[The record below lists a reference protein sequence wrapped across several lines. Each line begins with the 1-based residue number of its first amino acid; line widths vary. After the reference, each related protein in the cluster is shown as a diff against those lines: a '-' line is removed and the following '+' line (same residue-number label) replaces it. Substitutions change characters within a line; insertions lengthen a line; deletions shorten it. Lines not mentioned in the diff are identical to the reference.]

1 MVQRQST
8 LFLPTLRE
16 DPADAEAV
24 SHKLLVRTG
33 LIRQVGAGLW
43 TYLPAGWRVNAKI
56 VQVIRE
62 EMNAI
67 GGQEMSMP
75 LITPGELWEK
85 TGRIRIPELFK
96 LTDRA
101 ERPLVLA
108 LTHEETI
115 TFHARELRSYR
126 DLPKI
131 LYHFQ
136 TKGRD
141 EPRPRGG
148 LLRVREFVM
157 KDAYSFDRDEE
168 GLDVAFRAHAKAY
181 ERIFE
186 RCELDV
192 VGVEA
197 ESGMMGGSE
206 SFDYLAPS
214 GSGENTL
221 VTCERGDYAADL
233 EIAHGVP
240 RAPSFPES
248 LAAPTE
254 VETPG
259 IETCEDLAGF
269 LGIDVAA
276 TSKAM
281 PVVADG
287 KVVLALV
294 RGDDR
299 LDDAKLGAVL
309 GSDVRPAQVDEIVEA
324 FGAEPGSLGPV
335 GFDGEIVVDE
345 TLREGQFVAGANR
358 TGYHHRGVERGRDF
372 DGRAA
377 DIRLSRE
384 GDRCPRCGGALAF
397 RTAIEVGHIF
407 KLGTYYSVPLDA
419 TYLDEQSVEHPI
431 VMGSYGIGPGRV
443 LAAIVEQGHDE
454 RGIVWPAVG
463 RPVRRAHARRSQ
475 AGPTRSRRCAAG
487 LPTSF
492 RRPGRDVLLDDREA
506 RPGEKFADADLLG
519 CPLRVTVGKKSLDDG
534 AVDVRRRRETEDA
547 RVRACVC
554 ERLDSG
560 GLMAAKKRTLLR
572 ASRSVPRSRG

>member
-1 MVQRQST
+1 MLQRQST

-16 DPADAEAV
+16 DPADAEAA
-24 SHKLLVRTG
+24 SHKLLVRAG
-33 LIRQVGAGLW
+33 LIRQLGAGLW
-43 TYLPAGWRVNAKI
+43 TYLPAGWRIHQKVE
-56 VQVIRE
+56 QVIRE

-75 LITPGELWEK
+75 VLTPAELWEAS
-85 TGRIRIPELFK
+85 GRIRIPELFQ
-96 LTDRA
+96 LEDRSG
-101 ERPLVLA
+101 RRFILP

-136 TKGRD
+136 TKDRD

-168 GLDVAFRAHAKAY
+168 GLDVAFRAHADAY

-186 RCELDV
+186 RCGLEV

-206 SFDYLAPS
+206 SFDYLAPA

-240 RAPSFPES
+240 RAPELPER
-248 LAAPTE
+248 LGAPTE

-259 IETCEDLAGF
+259 IETCEALAGF
-269 LGIDVAA
+269 LGIDLSA

-281 PVVADG
+281 PVVVDG
-287 KVVLALV
+287 AVVLALV

-299 LDDAKLGAVL
+299 LDEAKLAAVL
-309 GSDVRPAQVDEIVEA
+309 GGEVRGAQAEEIRDA
-324 FGAEPGSLGPV
+324 FGADPGSLGPV
-335 GFDGEIVVDE
+335 GFSGRIVLDE
-345 TLREGQFVAGANR
+345 TLREGEYVAGANR
-358 TGYHHRGVERGRDF
+358 TGFHLRGVEHGRDF
-372 DGRAA
+372 EADHA
-377 DIRLSRE
+377 DIRVPKE
-384 GDRCPRCGGALAF
+384 GDACPRCGGALAF

-407 KLGTYYSVPLDA
+407 KLGTHYSAPLDA
-419 TYLDEQSVEHPI
+419 TYLDEQSVERPI

-443 LAAIVEQGHDE
+443 LAAAVEQHHDE
-454 RGIVWPAVG
+454 RGIVWPASIAPYDVH
-463 RPVRRAHARRSQ
+463 VLSL
-475 AGPTRSRRCAAG
+475 AGASAEVEELAASVADELSAAG
-487 LPTSF
+487 H
-492 RRPGRDVLLDDREA
+492 DVLLDDRDA

-519 CPLRVTVGKKSLDDG
+519 CPSRVTVGRKSLEDG
-534 AVDVRRRRETEDA
+534 AVDVRRRSDDA
-547 RVRACVC
+547 DSRV
-554 ERLDSG
+554 D
-560 GLMAAKKRTLLR
+560 
-572 ASRSVPRSRG
+572 RSSVIDWTAND

>member
-24 SHKLLVRTG
+24 SHKLLVRAG

-43 TYLPAGWRVNAKI
+43 TYLPAGWRVHENVVRI
-56 VQVIRE
+56 VRE
-62 EMNAI
+62 EMDAI

-75 LITPGELWEK
+75 VLTPAELWQQS
-85 TGRIRIPELFK
+85 GRYDKFDSLMKIR
-96 LTDRA
+96 DGS
-101 ERPLVLA
+101 EREFVLA
-108 LTHEETI
+108 ATHEETV

-136 TKGRD
+136 TKER
-141 EPRPRGG
+141 EEARPRGG
-148 LLRVREFVM
+148 LIRVREFVM
-157 KDAYSFDRDEE
+157 KDAYSFDRDEA
-168 GLDVAFRAHAKAY
+168 GLDRSFLAHKGAY

-186 RCELDV
+186 RCGLETV
-192 VGVEA
+192 VVQA

-206 SFDYLAPS
+206 SLDFLAPS
-214 GSGENTL
+214 GSGENVL

-240 RAPSFPES
+240 RPPSFPDP
-248 LAAPTE
+248 LRAPAE

-259 IETCEDLAGF
+259 IETCEALAGF
-269 LGIDVAA
+269 LGIDLAA

-299 LDDAKLGAVL
+299 LDDAKLAAVL
-309 GSDVRPAQVDEIVEA
+309 GSTVRPAQLEEIREA

-335 GFDGEIVVDE
+335 GFAGDVVVDE

-358 TGYHHRGVERGRDF
+358 TGYHLRGVERGRDF
-372 DGRAA
+372 DGRIA

-384 GDRCPRCGGALAF
+384 GDRCPRCGGALTF

-407 KLGTYYSVPLDA
+407 KLGTFYSVPFDA

-454 RGIVWPAVG
+454 RGIVWPASVAPYG
-463 RPVRRAHARRSQ
+463 VHVLAL
-475 AGPTRSRRCAAG
+475 GGGFDEVAA
-487 LPTSF
+487 LAASLAEELSDA
-492 RRPGRDVLLDDREA
+492 GRDVLLDDRDA

-547 RVRACVC
+547 RV
-554 ERLDSG
+554 
-560 GLMAAKKRTLLR
+560 
-572 ASRSVPRSRG
+572 PRSSVIDWKPED

>member
-8 LFLPTLRE
+8 LFLPTLRD

-24 SHKLLVRTG
+24 SHKLLVRAG

-43 TYLPAGWRVNAKI
+43 TYLPAGWRVHENVAQI
-56 VQVIRE
+56 VRE

-75 LITPGELWEK
+75 VLTPAELWQLS
-85 TGRIRIPELFK
+85 GRYDKFDSLMK
-96 LTDRA
+96 LRDA
-101 ERPLVLA
+101 SEREFVLA
-108 LTHEETI
+108 ATHEETV

-136 TKGRD
+136 TKER
-141 EPRPRGG
+141 EEARPRGG

-157 KDAYSFDRDEE
+157 KDAYSFDRDEA
-168 GLDVAFRAHAKAY
+168 GLDRSFLAQKGAY

-186 RCELDV
+186 RC
-192 VGVEA
+192 GVETVAVQA

-206 SFDYLAPS
+206 SVDFLAPS

-221 VTCERGDYAADL
+221 VTCENGDYAADL
-233 EIAHGVP
+233 EITHGVP
-240 RAPSFPES
+240 RPPEFPEA
-248 LAAPTE
+248 LAEPAE

-259 IETCEDLAGF
+259 IATCEALADF
-269 LGIDVAA
+269 LGIDLAA

-299 LDDAKLGAVL
+299 LDEAKLVSVL
-309 GSDVRPAQVDEIVEA
+309 GTTVRPAQADEIREA

-335 GFDGEIVVDE
+335 RFAGEVVVDE

-358 TGYHHRGVERGRDF
+358 TGYHLRGVERGRDF
-372 DGRAA
+372 DGRIA

-384 GDRCPRCGGALAF
+384 GDRCPRCGGALTF

-407 KLGTYYSVPLDA
+407 KLGTFYSVPFDA

-431 VMGSYGIGPGRV
+431 QMGSYGIGPGRV
-443 LAAIVEQGHDE
+443 LAAIVEQAYDD
-454 RGIVWPAVG
+454 RGIVWPPSVA
-463 RPVRRAHARRSQ
+463 PYDAHVLSL
-475 AGPTRSRRCAAG
+475 AGGSDEVAALAAG
-487 LPTSF
+487 VAEDLSAA
-492 RRPGRDVLLDDREA
+492 GRDVLLDDRDA

-534 AVDVRRRRETEDA
+534 SVDVRRRSETQDT
-547 RVRACVC
+547 RVP
-554 ERLDSG
+554 
-560 GLMAAKKRTLLR
+560 R
-572 ASRSVPRSRG
+572 ASVIDWTMED

>member
-24 SHKLLVRTG
+24 SHKLLVRAG

-43 TYLPAGWRVNAKI
+43 TYLPAGWRVHENVAQI
-56 VQVIRE
+56 VRE

-75 LITPGELWEK
+75 VLTPAELWQLS
-85 TGRIRIPELFK
+85 GRYDKFDSLMK
-96 LTDRA
+96 LRDA
-101 ERPLVLA
+101 SEREFVLA
-108 LTHEETI
+108 ATHEETV

-136 TKGRD
+136 TKER
-141 EPRPRGG
+141 EEARPRGG

-157 KDAYSFDRDEE
+157 KDAYSFDRDEA
-168 GLDVAFRAHAKAY
+168 GLDRSFLAQKGAY

-186 RCELDV
+186 RC
-192 VGVEA
+192 GVETVAVQA

-206 SFDYLAPS
+206 SVDFLAPS

-221 VTCERGDYAADL
+221 VTCENGDYAADL
-233 EIAHGVP
+233 EITHGVP
-240 RAPSFPES
+240 RPPEFPEA
-248 LAAPTE
+248 LAEPAE
-254 VETPG
+254 VETPDVT
-259 IETCEDLAGF
+259 TCEALAAF
-269 LGIDVAA
+269 LGIDLAA

-299 LDDAKLGAVL
+299 LDEAKLVSVL
-309 GSDVRPAQVDEIVEA
+309 GTIVRPAQVDEIREA

-335 GFDGEIVVDE
+335 RFAGEVVVDE

-358 TGYHHRGVERGRDF
+358 TGYHLRGVERGRDF
-372 DGRAA
+372 DGRIA

-384 GDRCPRCGGALAF
+384 GDRCPRCGGALTF

-407 KLGTYYSVPLDA
+407 KLGTFYSVPFDA
-419 TYLDEQSVEHPI
+419 TYLDEQSIEHPI
-431 VMGSYGIGPGRV
+431 QMGSYGIGPGRV
-443 LAAIVEQGHDE
+443 LAAIVEQGHDD
-454 RGIVWPAVG
+454 RGIVWPPSVAPYDAHVLSLAGGSDEVEALASGVAEDLSGAG
-463 RPVRRAHARRSQ
+463 RN
-475 AGPTRSRRCAAG
+475 
-487 LPTSF
+487 
-492 RRPGRDVLLDDREA
+492 VLLDDRDA

-534 AVDVRRRRETEDA
+534 SVDVRRRLETQDTRVSGASVIDWTMED
-547 RVRACVC
+547 
-554 ERLDSG
+554 
-560 GLMAAKKRTLLR
+560 
-572 ASRSVPRSRG
+572 

>member
-16 DPADAEAV
+16 DPADADAV
-24 SHKLLVRTG
+24 SHRLLVRAG

-43 TYLPAGWRVNAKI
+43 TYLPAGWRVHEKVAQI
-56 VQVIRE
+56 VRE

-75 LITPGELWEK
+75 VLTPAELWQT
-85 TGRIRIPELFK
+85 TGRYRIPEVFK
-96 LTDRA
+96 LADRA
-101 ERPLVLA
+101 ARQFVLA
-108 LTHEETI
+108 MTHEETI
-115 TFHARELRSYR
+115 TFHVRELRSYR

-141 EPRPRGG
+141 EPRPRAG
-148 LLRVREFVM
+148 LIRVREFVM
-157 KDAYSFDRDEE
+157 KDSYSFDRDEE
-168 GLDVAFRAHAKAY
+168 GLDVSFRAHAGAY

-186 RCELDV
+186 RCGLDV

-197 ESGMMGGSE
+197 ESGMMGGTE
-206 SFDYLAPS
+206 SVDYLAPA

-240 RAPSFPES
+240 RAPSFPEP
-248 LAAPTE
+248 LGAPAE
-254 VETPG
+254 VDTPG

-269 LGIDVAA
+269 LGIDLAA

-299 LDDAKLGAVL
+299 LDEAKLAAVL
-309 GSDVRPAQVDEIVEA
+309 GSDVRPAQVEEIREA

-335 GFDGEIVVDE
+335 GFAGDVVVDE

-358 TGYHHRGVERGRDF
+358 TGYHLRGVERGRDF
-372 DGRAA
+372 EGRAA

-384 GDRCPRCGGALAF
+384 GDRCPRCGGALTF

-407 KLGTYYSVPLDA
+407 KLGTTYSAPFAA

-443 LAAIVEQGHDE
+443 LAAAVEQRHDG
-454 RGIVWPAVG
+454 RGIVWPPSIAPYDVH
-463 RPVRRAHARRSQ
+463 VLSL
-475 AGPTRSRRCAAG
+475 AGGSEEVSALAASVADELSAAG
-487 LPTSF
+487 Y
-492 RRPGRDVLLDDREA
+492 DVLLDDRDA

-519 CPLRVTVGKKSLDDG
+519 CPLRVTVGKRSLDDG
-534 AVDVRRRRETEDA
+534 AVDVRRRAETEDA
-547 RVRACVC
+547 RV
-554 ERLDSG
+554 S
-560 GLMAAKKRTLLR
+560 R
-572 ASRSVPRSRG
+572 ASVIDWTTED

>member
-24 SHKLLVRTG
+24 SHKLLVRAG

-43 TYLPAGWRVNAKI
+43 TYLPAGWRVHEKVVQI
-56 VQVIRE
+56 VRE
-62 EMNAI
+62 EMDAI

-75 LITPGELWEK
+75 VLTPAELWQLS
-85 TGRIRIPELFK
+85 GRYDKFDSLMKIR
-96 LTDRA
+96 DGS
-101 ERPLVLA
+101 EREFVLA
-108 LTHEETI
+108 ATHEETV

-136 TKGRD
+136 TKER
-141 EPRPRGG
+141 EEARPRGG
-148 LLRVREFVM
+148 LIRVREFVM

-168 GLDVAFRAHAKAY
+168 GLDRSFLAHRGAY

-186 RCELDV
+186 RCGLETV
-192 VGVEA
+192 VVEA

-206 SFDYLAPS
+206 SLDFLAPS

-233 EIAHGVP
+233 EIARGVP
-240 RAPSFPES
+240 RAPEFPDA
-248 LAAPTE
+248 LAGPAE

-299 LDDAKLGAVL
+299 LDDAKLAAVL
-309 GSDVRPAQVDEIVEA
+309 GSGVRPAQVEEIREA

-335 GFDGEIVVDE
+335 RFDGPVVLDE
-345 TLREGQFVAGANR
+345 ALRDGQFVAGANR
-358 TGYHHRGVERGRDF
+358 TGFHLRGVEHGRDF
-372 DGRAA
+372 DAQVA
-377 DIRLSRE
+377 DIRIARE
-384 GDRCPRCGGALAF
+384 GDTCPRCGGALRF
-397 RTAIEVGHIF
+397 QTAIEVGHIF
-407 KLGTYYSVPLDA
+407 KLGTFYSVPFGA

-454 RGIVWPAVG
+454 RGIVWPASVA
-463 RPVRRAHARRSQ
+463 PYDVHVLSL
-475 AGPTRSRRCAAG
+475 AGGSEDVSALAASVADE
-487 LPTSF
+487 LSAA
-492 RRPGRDVLLDDREA
+492 GRDVLLDDRDA

-519 CPLRVTVGKKSLDDG
+519 CPLRVTVGRKSLDDG
-534 AVDVRRRRETEDA
+534 SVDVRRRLETEDA
-547 RVRACVC
+547 RV
-554 ERLDSG
+554 E
-560 GLMAAKKRTLLR
+560 R
-572 ASRSVPRSRG
+572 ASVKDWTRED

>member
-1 MVQRQST
+1 MLQRQSS

-16 DPADAEAV
+16 DPADAEAI
-24 SHKLLVRTG
+24 SHKLLVRAG

-43 TYLPAGWRVNAKI
+43 TYLPAGWRVHERVVQI
-56 VQVIRE
+56 VRE
-62 EMNAI
+62 EMNTI

-75 LITPGELWEK
+75 VIAPGELWEK

-101 ERPLVLA
+101 ERTFVLA

-115 TFHARELRSYR
+115 TFHARELNSYR

-148 LLRVREFVM
+148 LVRVREFVM
-157 KDAYSFDRDEE
+157 KDSYSFDRDEE
-168 GLDVAFRAHAKAY
+168 GLDVSFQAHAGAY
-181 ERIFE
+181 DRIFE
-186 RCELDV
+186 RCELEV
-192 VGVEA
+192 VAVQA

-206 SFDYLAPS
+206 SVDYLAPS

-233 EIAHGVP
+233 EIARGVP
-240 RAPSFPES
+240 RAPEFPER
-248 LAAPTE
+248 LDAP
-254 VETPG
+254 VDVATPG
-259 IETCEDLAGF
+259 ITTCEELAGF

-299 LDDAKLGAVL
+299 LDEAKLASVL
-309 GSDVRPAQVDEIVEA
+309 GGDVRPAHAEEIVEA
-324 FGAEPGSLGPV
+324 FGADPGSLGPV
-335 GFDGEIVVDE
+335 GFDGDVVLDE
-345 TLREGQFVAGANR
+345 AIREGQYVAGANR
-358 TGYHHRGVERGRDF
+358 TGHHLRGVEHGRDF
-372 DGRAA
+372 EARIA
-377 DIRLSRE
+377 DIRIPKD
-384 GDRCPRCGGALAF
+384 GDTCPLCGGALRF
-397 RTAIEVGHIF
+397 QTAIEVGHIF
-407 KLGTYYSVPLDA
+407 KLGTFYSVPLDA
-419 TYLDEQSVEHPI
+419 TYLDEQSVERPI

-443 LAAIVEQGHDE
+443 LAALVEQRHDE
-454 RGIVWPAVG
+454 RGIVWPRSVSPYDVHLLSLAGGSAEASELAEEV
-463 RPVRRAHARRSQ
+463 ARELSD
-475 AGPTRSRRCAAG
+475 AG
-487 LPTSF
+487 LA
-492 RRPGRDVLLDDREA
+492 VLLDDRDS

-519 CPLRVTVGKKSLDDG
+519 CPARVTVGRKSVDDG
-534 AVDVRRRRETEDA
+534 AVDVRRRVDRGDA
-547 RVRACVC
+547 RV
-554 ERLDSG
+554 
-560 GLMAAKKRTLLR
+560 
-572 ASRSVPRSRG
+572 PRSSVIDWIGHD

>member
-24 SHKLLVRTG
+24 SHKLLVRAG

-43 TYLPAGWRVNAKI
+43 TYLPAGWRVHENVAQI
-56 VQVIRE
+56 VRE

-75 LITPGELWEK
+75 VLTPAELWQLS
-85 TGRIRIPELFK
+85 GRYDKFDSLMK
-96 LTDRA
+96 LRDA
-101 ERPLVLA
+101 SEREFVLA
-108 LTHEETI
+108 ATHEETV

-136 TKGRD
+136 TKER
-141 EPRPRGG
+141 EEARPRGG

-157 KDAYSFDRDEE
+157 KDAYSFDRDEA
-168 GLDVAFRAHAKAY
+168 GLDRSFLAQKGAY

-186 RCELDV
+186 RC
-192 VGVEA
+192 GVETVAVQA

-206 SFDYLAPS
+206 SVDFLAPS

-221 VTCERGDYAADL
+221 VTCENGDYAADL
-233 EIAHGVP
+233 EITHGVP
-240 RAPSFPES
+240 RPPEFPEA
-248 LAAPTE
+248 LAEPAE
-254 VETPG
+254 VETPDVT
-259 IETCEDLAGF
+259 TCEALAAF
-269 LGIDVAA
+269 LGIDLAA

-299 LDDAKLGAVL
+299 LDEAKLVSVL
-309 GSDVRPAQVDEIVEA
+309 GTIVRPAQVDEIREA

-335 GFDGEIVVDE
+335 RFAGEVVVDE

-358 TGYHHRGVERGRDF
+358 TGYHLRGVERGRDF
-372 DGRAA
+372 DGRIA

-384 GDRCPRCGGALAF
+384 GDRCPRCGGALTF

-407 KLGTYYSVPLDA
+407 KLGTFYSVPFDA

-431 VMGSYGIGPGRV
+431 EMGSYGIGPGRV

-454 RGIVWPAVG
+454 RGIVWPAAVA
-463 RPVRRAHARRSQ
+463 PYDVHVLSL
-475 AGPTRSRRCAAG
+475 AGGADEVATLAADVADE
-487 LPTSF
+487 LSAA
-492 RRPGRDVLLDDREA
+492 GRDVLLDDRDA

-519 CPLRVTVGKKSLDDG
+519 CPRRVTVGKKSLDDG
-534 AVDVRRRRETEDA
+534 SVDVRRRSETQDT
-547 RVRACVC
+547 RVP
-554 ERLDSG
+554 
-560 GLMAAKKRTLLR
+560 R
-572 ASRSVPRSRG
+572 ASVIDWTLED